1 MQISKFS
8 THSRSAWMKPNQG
21 SSGASYPSW
30 RSDVPSSR
38 DPLPASLVA
47 AWRTN
52 NRVTTELIAR
62 LSPALWDAEVPGY
75 PRRPIRTIA
84 AHLHNARCG
93 WLRTLGREHGIK
105 TPARVDRHRVTPRQL
120 VAALKQ
126 SSAGMEALLELGL
139 KAGGQVPPSKGYV
152 WRNLALDVGHVL
164 TYFVGHEAHHRGQI
178 VMVARQTG
186 HRLPNTTTGGLWQWK
201 PATPAARVR

>member
-1 MQISKFS
+1 VPQ
-8 THSRSAWMKPNQG
+8 HRDLA
-21 SSGASYPSW
+21 ASIL
-30 RSDVPSSR
+30 D
-38 DPLPASLVA
+38 

-52 NRVTTELIAR
+52 NRVTIELIER
-62 LSPALWDAEVPGY
+62 LPPALWSIAIPEVP
-75 PRRPIRTIA
+75 RRTVRDIA

-93 WLRTLGREHGIK
+93 WLRTLGSEHGIP
-105 TPARVDRHRVTPRQL
+105 TPARVDQHRATTRQVT
-120 VAALKQ
+120 AALKR

-139 KAGGQVPPSKGYV
+139 SAGGEVPPSKRYV

-186 HRLPNTTTGGLWQWK
+186 HRLPPTTTGGLWWWK
-201 PATPAARVR
+201 PGRESR